1 MTQPSA
7 SSAQPRRID
16 PRVPNVA
23 RVWNYLIGGKD
34 NFAADRETAGRLVAA
49 APVMAEVA
57 AASRAF
63 LRRAVGYLVAEEG
76 ITQFL
81 DVGTGLP
88 TEKNTHE
95 VAQSVRPDCRIVYV
109 DNDPVVLSHARA
121 LLTSAAQGV
130 TSYIDADA
138 REPGKI
144 IAEAGQ
150 TLDFGQPVGIV
161 LIDLLNFIPG
171 TAEAAGIVSALMDAA
186 APGSYV
192 AIMQPAC
199 DLNPELLIAQR
210 SWNQVAPQ
218 PVTLRTR
225 AEVASWFDGLELVD
239 PGLVTAP
246 DWRPAPGD
254 PAHDG
259 SMPLYTAVARKPE

>member
-1 MTQPSA
+1 
-7 SSAQPRRID
+7 
-16 PRVPNVA
+16 
-23 RVWNYLIGGKD
+23 
-34 NFAADRETAGRLVAA
+34 
-49 APVMAEVA
+49 MAEVA

-121 LLTSAAQGV
+121 LLTSAPEGV

-225 AEVASWFDGLELVD
+225 GEVASWFDGLELVD

-254 PAHDG
+254 PPHDG